1 MSYSEPPADQFDQF
15 DQAWPERD
23 LRPGESRTAEGPD
36 DEGRDWDVRSQGD
49 RRRPTTAEQAV
60 PWLIAVILALAGIVI
75 VLLAL
80 IFSSDGT
87 PSSGTAPS
95 NGVGF
100 VDGAQHSRIPKPSAS
115 PTAEGRE
122 TPSPSATPS
131 SPEVTPDEEPTYGP
145 LEMVYLS
152 RGAAAGPIHLFHRD
166 FEKKRAAEEVAQP
179 AAGVTRFTWA
189 PDGTIGAALIGTTGE
204 VRAIRPEKKDRTL
217 LDGADAITFGG
228 DASTLYAVTIT
239 TSGTRDTATVRSIDV
254 KSGDAHRLTQFSYP
268 HQQIFPDPLL
278 QEAAFADDGGTV
290 RLFPTNDGN
299 LVLWILGA
307 PGTATYRIDP
317 VDGTRTEVRRAPVL
331 WSPDGSRRVDVNIDK
346 LVSTLTL
353 RNRAA
358 EASASV
364 KIDGLV
370 SHLRWS
376 ADGSEVSF
384 TLGRVAAAGGVIQD
398 LYIWDLV
405 DGKKPMAITSNGTS
419 FGAEWLGAAQSWEP

>member
-1 MSYSEPPADQFDQF
+1 M
-15 DQAWPERD
+15 
-23 LRPGESRTAEGPD
+23 
-36 DEGRDWDVRSQGD
+36 
-49 RRRPTTAEQAV
+49 RRPTTAEQVV
-60 PWLIAVILALAGIVI
+60 PWLIAIILALAGIVI

-80 IFSSDGT
+80 IFSSDGGQLNGV
-87 PSSGTAPS
+87 PQSSGLGGAA
-95 NGVGF
+95 
-100 VDGAQHSRIPKPSAS
+100 DGADHSPTPRASASPAKGSAS
-115 PTAEGRE
+115 PTP
-122 TPSPSATPS
+122 TATPA
-131 SPEVTPDEEPTYGP
+131 SPEATPGGAPTYGP

-152 RGAAAGPIHLFHRD
+152 RGGAAGPIHLFERN
-166 FEKKRAAEEVAQP
+166 FEKKAAAKEVAGP
-179 AAGVTRFTWA
+179 AAGVTRFSWA

-228 DASTLYAVTIT
+228 DASTLYVVTVT
-239 TSGTRDTATVRSIDV
+239 TSGTRDTATVRRLDV
-254 KSGDAHRLTQFSYP
+254 KSGDRHKLTQFSYP
-268 HQQIFPDPLL
+268 HPQIFPDPLL
-278 QEAAFADDGGTV
+278 QEAAFADDGGSV

-331 WSPDGSRRVDVNIDK
+331 WAPDGSRRVDVKIDN

-353 RNRAA
+353 RNRAD
-358 EASASV
+358 EATASV
-364 KIDGLV
+364 KVDGLV

-376 ADGSEVSF
+376 ADGSEVAF

>member
-1 MSYSEPPADQFDQF
+1 MSYSEPPIDQFDQF

-23 LRPGESRTAEGPD
+23 LRPGESRTAEEPD
-36 DEGRDWDVRSQGD
+36 DERRDWDVRSQGD
-49 RRRPTTAEQAV
+49 RRRPSTAEQAV

-80 IFSSDGT
+80 IFSSDGGQLSGL
-87 PSSGTAPS
+87 PQSSAV
-95 NGVGF
+95 GV
-100 VDGAQHSRIPKPSAS
+100 VDGAQHSATPTPRATPAHSAS
-115 PTAEGRE
+115 A
-122 TPSPSATPS
+122 SPSATPS
-131 SPEVTPDEEPTYGP
+131 SPEATPAPGPAYGP

-152 RGAAAGPIHLFHRD
+152 RGTTAGPIHLFHRD
-166 FEKKRAAEEVAQP
+166 FEKKAAAQEVAEP

-189 PDGTIGAALIGTTGE
+189 PDGTMGAALIGTTGE
-204 VRAIRPEKKDRTL
+204 VRAIRPDKKDKVL
-217 LDGADAITFGG
+217 LDGADAITFGS

-239 TSGTRDTATVRSIDV
+239 TSGTRDTATVRRIDV
-254 KSGDAHRLTQFSYP
+254 KSGDAKRLTQFSYAHP
-268 HQQIFPDPLL
+268 QIFADPLL
-278 QEAAFADDGGTV
+278 QEAAFADDGGSV

-317 VDGTRTEVRRAPVL
+317 VDGTRDEVRRAPVL
-331 WSPDGSRRVDVNIDK
+331 WSPDGSRRVEVKIDH
-346 LVSTLTL
+346 LESTLTL
-353 RNRAA
+353 RNRAD

-364 KIDGLV
+364 KIAGLV

-376 ADGSEVSF
+376 ADGSEVAF
-384 TLGRVAAAGGVIQD
+384 TLGRVAAGGGVIQD

-405 DGKKPMAITSNGTS
+405 DGKKPMPITSNGTS